1 MQQITVSSRDAGQR
15 LDRFLGKYMPEAPK
29 SFFYK
34 MLRRKNITLNGKKA
48 AGMEKL
54 EENDTIK
61 LFLSEETIEKFRG
74 SHSVN
79 GVQGSLDIIYEDGE
93 ILAVNKPLG
102 MLSQKAA
109 RDDISL
115 VEYLEAYISAK
126 ESDAFDSGFR
136 PGICNRLDRN
146 TTGIVIAGK
155 SVGSLQYM
163 NRMFRERAVDKRYL
177 CLVKGRVDERVQA
190 SGFLTKDT
198 RHNRVYVSD
207 VEKEGAVRIETAYEP
222 LEYAAF
228 QGECY
233 TLLGVHL
240 ITGKSHQIRAH
251 LKSMGHPIVGDTK
264 YGEKNIYHLFKKN
277 FGVRYQLLH
286 AWKLQFGEVDYIPE
300 QYRGM
305 CLRAPLPD
313 VFCRVLQGIGME
325 FSS

>member
-79 GVQGSLDIIYEDGE
+79 GVQGGLDIIYEDGE

-222 LEYAAF
+222 LEHAVF
-228 QGECY
+228 LGECY

-313 VFCRVLQGIGME
+313 VFFRVLQGIGME